1 MVQHKEYLGHY
12 LEEFGAFEKSFSK
25 AEPDWFQDIR
35 KAGIKQ
41 FCEQGFPTARRGNEP
56 WKYTNTSPI
65 AKTLFLPQL
74 SNLKDPTGFDS
85 LIREELSGMQAD
97 TFVFVD
103 GRYRSEFSYKGRL
116 DQGPRILT
124 LHEALEECPEI
135 IRKHIGKYAE
145 NKENGFIA
153 LNSAF
158 LNDGIL
164 IFIPDNCE
172 TERPVNLVFISSDS
186 HPNVVN
192 NLRVLVVT
200 GENSK
205 LSYME
210 SYVSLN
216 TNSTLNNSVTEIFAG
231 KNSEILHHRAIREN
245 PEGFHVGMTRVWQ
258 DACSYFQS
266 ISIGGGSALTRND
279 YHVLLG
285 QPDSTCIVNG
295 LHITDGREH
304 VDNHITVSHLEPRTT
319 SRQNFRSILS
329 GESRAVFSGK
339 IYVQRNAEKSDAQQS
354 DKNLILSKG
363 AEVDSNPSLEIL
375 TDDVKCTHGATSGE
389 ISEEGLFYIMSRGFD
404 KPTALN
410 ILIRAFG
417 GEIIDNITDASVKTY
432 FRNTI
437 FESLLPKGMEGIR
450 ADK

>member
-1 MVQHKEYLGHY
+1 MVQHKEYVSHY
-12 LEEFGAFEKSFSK
+12 LEEFGTFEKSLSK
-25 AEPDWFQDIR
+25 VEPDWFQDIR
-35 KAGIKQ
+35 KRGIKH
-41 FCEQGFPTARRGNEP
+41 FSEQGFPTARRGNEP
-56 WKYTNTSPI
+56 WKYTNVSPI
-65 AKTLFLPQL
+65 AKALFVPL
-74 SNLKDPTGFDS
+74 SINIKAPIGFDS
-85 LIREELSGMQAD
+85 LIQEELSGIQPD

-103 GRYRSEFSYKGRL
+103 GRYRSEFSNNGKFES
-116 DQGPRILT
+116 GPLVLT
-124 LHEALEECPEI
+124 LHEALKKCPEV
-135 IRKHIGKYAE
+135 IRKHIGKYADA
-145 NKENGFIA
+145 KENGFIA

-158 LNDGIL
+158 LNDGLL
-164 IFIPDNCE
+164 IFVPDHCK
-172 TERPVNLVFISSDS
+172 TERPVNVIFISSDS
-186 HPNVVN
+186 SPNVVN

-210 SYVSLN
+210 SYISL
-216 TNSTLNNSVTEIFAG
+216 SRDVTLNNSVTEIFVG
-231 KNSEILHHRAIREN
+231 KNSEIRHHSALREN
-245 PEGFHVGMTRVWQ
+245 SEGFHIGMTRVWQ
-258 DACSYFQS
+258 DSGSYFQS

-279 YHVLLG
+279 YHVSLG

-319 SRQNFRSILS
+319 SRQNFRGILS
-329 GESRAVFSGK
+329 GESRTVFSGK

-363 AEVDSNPSLEIL
+363 AEVNSNPSLEIL

-389 ISEEGLFYIMSRGFD
+389 ISEEALFYIMSRGFD

-417 GEIIDNITDASVKTY
+417 GEIIDNISDASIKTY
-432 FRNTI
+432 LSNTV
-437 FESLLPKGMEGIR
+437 FEALLPKSMEGIR
-450 ADK
+450 GDK